1 MRTEKGRLKMKT
13 LRNTGF
19 TFSDDL
25 CVLPLI
31 GDEVSQ
37 RQGGCVFDFFQYEAR
52 LCILYAVVRQ
62 ECVQNEMGK

>member
-1 MRTEKGRLKMKT
+1 MRMKKGRLKMKT

-37 RQGGCVFDFFQYEAR
+37 R
-52 LCILYAVVRQ
+52 
-62 ECVQNEMGK
+62 

>member
-1 MRTEKGRLKMKT
+1 MKT

-19 TFSDDL
+19 PFSDGL

-37 RQGGCVFDFFQYEAR
+37 RQGGCVFDFFQYEAGLR
-52 LCILYAVVRQ
+52 VLYAVVRQ
-62 ECVQNEMGK
+62 ERVQNEMGK